1 MLNLKNLFPLLLY
14 ICSSSVFSTPIIGPA
29 QLEIVDGDG
38 ISVDLEINVTGD
50 LYLDSEAIFS
60 SSAILTI
67 NAAEN
72 LAITSEGFIPVLW
85 TYGTLPIQSLTD
97 DLLIE
102 VTGDVL
108 VSIVGNLNSAIINV
122 TGNLYIGSY
131 MDPDAVLS
139 SFNADCCETGV
150 NIVSG
155 DITLISPNLINL
167 IDVPEPTSLVLMSL
181 GLFGLGFYRRKIPG
195 HL

>member
-1 MLNLKNLFPLLLY
+1 MLNFKYLFPLLLFIY
-14 ICSSSVFSTPIIGPA
+14 SSSVFSTPIIGPA
-29 QLEIVDGDG
+29 QLEIVDGAG
-38 ISVDLEINVTGD
+38 LSVDLEINVTGD

-60 SSAILTI
+60 SSTVLTI
-67 NAAEN
+67 NATEN
-72 LAITSEGFIPVLW
+72 LAIASEGFILVLW

-108 VSIVGNLNSAIINV
+108 VDIVGNIASAIINV
-122 TGNLYIGSY
+122 IGNVYIGSY
-131 MDPDAVLS
+131 FDPDAVVT
-139 SFNADCCETGV
+139 SFNTDCCETGS

-155 DITLISPNLINL
+155 GITLNSPNL

-181 GLFGLGFYRRKIPG
+181 GLFGLGFNRRKRPG

>member
-1 MLNLKNLFPLLLY
+1 MLNLKNLFLLLLF

-29 QLEIVDGDG
+29 QLEIADGAG
-38 ISVDLEINVTGD
+38 LSIDLEISVTGD

-60 SSAILTI
+60 SSAALTI
-67 NAAEN
+67 NVTET
-72 LAITSEGFIPVLW
+72 LAIASEGYIPVFW

-108 VSIVGNLNSAIINV
+108 VDIVGNITSLIINV
-122 TGNLYIGSY
+122 IGNVYIGSY
-131 MDPDAVLS
+131 MDPDAVLY
-139 SFNADCCETGV
+139 SFNADCCETGL

-155 DITLISPNLINL
+155 DITLNSPNL

-181 GLFGLGFYRRKIPG
+181 GLFGLGFNRRKIPG

>member
-1 MLNLKNLFPLLLY
+1 
-14 ICSSSVFSTPIIGPA
+14 
-29 QLEIVDGDG
+29 VDGAG
-38 ISVDLEINVTGD
+38 LSVDLEINVTGD

-60 SSAILTI
+60 SSALLTI
-67 NAAEN
+67 NATEI
-72 LAITSEGFIPVLW
+72 LAIASEGYIPAFW
-85 TYGTLPIQSLTD
+85 PHGTLPIQSLTD

-131 MDPDAVLS
+131 LDPDAVLS
-139 SFNADCCETGV
+139 SLGDCSTCITGPD
-150 NIVSG
+150 IVSG
-155 DITLISPNLINL
+155 DITLISPNLIDL
-167 IDVPEPTSLVLMSL
+167 PEPTSLILMCL
-181 GLFGLGFYRRKIPG
+181 GLFGLGFNIRKIPG